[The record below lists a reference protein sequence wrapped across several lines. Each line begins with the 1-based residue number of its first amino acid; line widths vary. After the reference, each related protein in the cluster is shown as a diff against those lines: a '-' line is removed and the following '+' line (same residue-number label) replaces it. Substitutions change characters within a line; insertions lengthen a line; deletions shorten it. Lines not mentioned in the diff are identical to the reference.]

1 MLSRFYQFCTGWS
14 SPVDGF
20 PVCVDDRVE
29 VQGLNGN
36 EDLDEDLDED
46 WEEDQDEDRDE
57 DLEED
62 HEEDW
67 TVSPSPGTE
76 GHPVDD
82 KLWLYVGNCGIVRMV
97 ICVVNAVM

>member
-36 EDLDEDLDED
+36 EDLDEDR
-46 WEEDQDEDRDE
+46 DEDRDE

-82 KLWLYVGNCGIVRMV
+82 KLWLYVGNCWIVRMV
-97 ICVVNAVM
+97 IDVVNAVM

>member
-29 VQGLNGN
+29 DQGLNGN
-36 EDLDEDLDED
+36 ENLDEVLDEDL
-46 WEEDQDEDRDE
+46 EEDLEE
-57 DLEED
+57 VLEED

-97 ICVVNAVM
+97 IGVVNAVM

>member
-1 MLSRFYQFCTGWS
+1 MLSRFYQFCTGRS

-36 EDLDEDLDED
+36 EDRDED
-46 WEEDQDEDRDE
+46 QDE

-62 HEEDW
+62 HEED
-67 TVSPSPGTE
+67 
-76 GHPVDD
+76 
-82 KLWLYVGNCGIVRMV
+82 
-97 ICVVNAVM
+97 

>member
-1 MLSRFYQFCTGWS
+1 MYRVTYILSRFYQFCTGWS

-29 VQGLNGN
+29 DQGLNGN
-36 EDLDEDLDED
+36 EERAEDLVED
-46 WEEDQDEDRDE
+46 H
-57 DLEED
+57 EED
-62 HEEDW
+62 HEEDR

-82 KLWLYVGNCGIVRMV
+82 KLWYYVGNCGIIRMV
-97 ICVVNAVM
+97 IVVVCCYVAEAK